1 MDFSSVAYLS
11 NLKPNI
17 EIRELCQALQ
27 VGANMDEVIRD
38 IVPHGNNA
46 LFIVFTDRRFVDL
59 VITRHHG
66 KPFVGEFVLGVSRLT
81 PEMGSTLLSLK
92 PTVPVTRS
100 KEVSLQMENEPLPL
114 PPAKQKLGV
123 NAILDTINGLSLEQQ
138 RMVQAALQHPSSDL
152 GASYLP
158 RGPPPPV
165 GGMNESR
172 SIHGQLAATSPVA
185 VHASTPQGDQSFHFG
200 WSNSVHNIKVSTFSG
215 SEKDCSFEQF
225 RYDVKCLINQGA
237 PEGMILTAIKRSIK
251 GPAQEIVLHMGE
263 SASVNDIIRR
273 FSMMFGD
280 VDPPHMLLARFYSA
294 EQLVNESI
302 TEWYTRLQDMASRVM
317 KKDSTLINPN
327 NYDMTVNTQFWTKLH
342 DVNVKNA
349 LRHKCDNLAES
360 PSFMTEAR
368 RVESEFKADK
378 AKVHQLTSEVSPI
391 QKSLEEIISRLS
403 MLEKKVEEDKTVAEP
418 SSSTVTNSLGGQ
430 RKRSLKTVKCFKCHK
445 LGHIAR
451 NCPLNTRRSDSG
463 SGLTPEH

>member
-1 MDFSSVAYLS
+1 
-11 NLKPNI
+11 
-17 EIRELCQALQ
+17 
-27 VGANMDEVIRD
+27 
-38 IVPHGNNA
+38 
-46 LFIVFTDRRFVDL
+46 
-59 VITRHHG
+59 
-66 KPFVGEFVLGVSRLT
+66 
-81 PEMGSTLLSLK
+81 
-92 PTVPVTRS
+92 
-100 KEVSLQMENEPLPL
+100 
-114 PPAKQKLGV
+114 
-123 NAILDTINGLSLEQQ
+123 
-138 RMVQAALQHPSSDL
+138 
-152 GASYLP
+152 
-158 RGPPPPV
+158 
-165 GGMNESR
+165 
-172 SIHGQLAATSPVA
+172 
-185 VHASTPQGDQSFHFG
+185 
-200 WSNSVHNIKVSTFSG
+200 
-215 SEKDCSFEQF
+215 
-225 RYDVKCLINQGA
+225 
-237 PEGMILTAIKRSIK
+237 
-251 GPAQEIVLHMGE
+251 MGE
-263 SASVNDIIRR
+263 SASVNDIIHR

-280 VDPPHMLLARFYSA
+280 VDPPHMLLARFYTA

-349 LRHKCDNLAES
+349 LCHKFDSLAGS

-391 QKSLEEIISRLS
+391 QKSLEIISRLS
-403 MLEKKVEEDKTVAEP
+403 MLEKKVEEDKPVAEP
-418 SSSTVTNSLGGQ
+418 SSLIVTNSSGQ